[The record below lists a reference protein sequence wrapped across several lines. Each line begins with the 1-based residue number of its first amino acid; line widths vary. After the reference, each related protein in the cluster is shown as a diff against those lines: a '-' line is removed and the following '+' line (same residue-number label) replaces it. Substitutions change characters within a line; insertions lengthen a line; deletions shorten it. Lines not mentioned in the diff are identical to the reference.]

1 MIATY
6 QLKPHELTEDFL
18 KVLKETFHNR
28 DVTITVEE
36 TLEETDFLLQSEANR
51 KHLLAGVEA
60 VKKGRFAHT
69 MTFEEA
75 EEYPTKLALAK

>member
-18 KVLKETFHNR
+18 KVLKETFHDR

-36 TLEETDFLLQSEANR
+36 TLDETDFLLQPEANR
-51 KHLLAGVEA
+51 NHLLAGVEA
-60 VKKGRFAHT
+60 AKQGKFAHT
-69 MTFEEA
+69 MTIEEA
-75 EEYPTKLALAK
+75 EALAT

>member
-1 MIATY
+1 MTATY

-18 KVLKETFHNR
+18 KVLNTTFYNR

-36 TLEETDFLLQSEANR
+36 TLDETDFLLQTEANR
-51 KHLLAGVEA
+51 KHLLAGVQA
-60 VKKGRFAHT
+60 VKQGRLAHT

-75 EEYPTKLALAK
+75 EALAQ

>member
-6 QLKPHELTEDFL
+6 QLKPHELTDDFL
-18 KVLKETFHNR
+18 KMIKETFHNR
-28 DVTITVEE
+28 EITITIEE
-36 TLEETDFLLQSEANR
+36 ALDETDFLLQSEANR

-60 VKKGRFAHT
+60 VKQGRFAHT

-75 EEYPTKLALAK
+75 EALAK

>member
-18 KVLKETFHNR
+18 KVLKKTFHNR
-28 DVTITVEE
+28 DVTITV
-36 TLEETDFLLQSEANR
+36 EETDFLLQSEANR

-60 VKKGRFAHT
+60 VKEGRLAYT
-69 MTFEEA
+69 MTLEEA
-75 EEYPTKLALAK
+75 EEYPTKLTLTE